1 MEVFWLTKKF
11 PREELYSLIDQIR
24 RSSRSITANIV
35 EGWAKRHY
43 ENIFKRQLLD
53 SIGSC
58 DETKQWLDFAL
69 ACQYMTQEEHIDL
82 IQRYNELGRMLHS
95 LFENWKT
102 I

>member
-1 MEVFWLTKKF
+1 MKN
-11 PREELYSLIDQIR
+11 YIHSLIKIR

-43 ENIFKRQLLD
+43 ENIFKCQLLD

-69 ACQYMTQEEHIDL
+69 ACQYITEDEYVHL
-82 IQRYNELGRMLHS
+82 TQRYNELDRMLHS
-95 LFENWKT
+95 LYVNWKST
-102 I
+102 